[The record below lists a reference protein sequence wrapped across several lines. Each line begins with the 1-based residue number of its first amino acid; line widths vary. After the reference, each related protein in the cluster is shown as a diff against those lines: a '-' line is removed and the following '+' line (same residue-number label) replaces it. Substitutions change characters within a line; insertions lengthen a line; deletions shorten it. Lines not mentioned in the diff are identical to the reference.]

1 MAANRKQ
8 HWNEVYAKKSPESL
22 TWFQPR
28 PETSLTLIR
37 NAGLGREARLI
48 DVGGGTSLLTSVL
61 LEEGFQHLSVL
72 DVSDRAIELAKTRLG
87 SRASDIEWY
96 EADLTHFD
104 PPHRWDLW
112 HDRAV
117 FHCLTAEEDRRAYC
131 RVMDNSVEPGGH
143 VVIATFALDG
153 PTRCSGL
160 EVVRYSPESLHSE
173 MGGQYEL
180 RGSIVEVHRTPTGGA
195 QYFVY
200 SWFQRAL

>member
-1 MAANRKQ
+1 MAANRRQ

-37 NAGLGREARLI
+37 NAGLAREARLI
-48 DVGGGTSLLTSVL
+48 DVGGGTSPFTAFL

-72 DVSDRAIELAKTRLG
+72 DVSDRALELAKARLG
-87 SRASDIEWY
+87 SRASGINWY
-96 EADLTHFD
+96 EADLIHFE
-104 PPHRWDLW
+104 PPHRWDFW

-117 FHCLTAEEDRRAYC
+117 FHFLTEEEDRRAYC

-173 MGGQYEL
+173 MGGEYEL
-180 RGSIVEVHRTPTGGA
+180 RGSIEEAHRTPTGST
-195 QYFVY
+195 QNFVY
-200 SWFQRAL
+200 SLFQRAH